1 MGSDPFHLIMS
12 QNKPLLSFILLSY
25 NQEKFIREAVEAAF
39 AQTYSPLEIILSDD
53 CSGDDTYKIMSD
65 LASNYRGPHQII
77 LNKNETNLG
86 IGRHVEKCFKMA
98 KGEWIVGAAGD
109 DISLPS
115 RCEILWNEVKENSA
129 GIYAVASDCETI
141 DESGNPH
148 GDPLG
153 LKNHHQK
160 IKNITTTFH
169 GVDDCVKLFGD
180 TSLHLPGCAAMWH
193 KDVFNGWPKFV
204 EGLTYEDLTLTA
216 RAILLGRLLVISD
229 KLVKYRTSLN
239 AITNYSR
246 TEKFSNLKTRRQ
258 HELRTYKETERE
270 ASSLKQVLID
280 MNAYEMK
287 LSKQDSLKDDQHA
300 SILVI
305 QKKIDRHEKL
315 ILWQKSTFASRLR
328 IWVKHD
334 RCPFGMLNI
343 RAFKYLTPAEKI
355 GYTQL
360 FFEICYT
367 KIKVLLRDKS

>member
-1 MGSDPFHLIMS
+1 M
-12 QNKPLLSFILLSY
+12 LSFILLSY

-53 CSGDDTYKIMSD
+53 CSGDNTFKIMSE

-86 IGRHVEKCFKMA
+86 IGRNVEKCFKMA

-115 RCEILWNEVKENSA
+115 RCEILWNAVNEKSA

-141 DESGNPH
+141 DENGDPH
-148 GDPLG
+148 EDPLG

-169 GVDDCVKLFGD
+169 GLDDCVQLFGD
-180 TSLHLPGCAAMWH
+180 TSMHLPGCAAMWH
-193 KDVFNGWPKFV
+193 KNVFNGWPKFV

-216 RAILLGRLLVISD
+216 RAIMLGRVHVISN
-229 KLVKYRTSLN
+229 KLVKYRTSPN

-246 TEKFSNLKTRRQ
+246 TEILSNLKTRRE
-258 HELRTYKETERE
+258 HELRTYKKTERE
-270 ASSLKQVLID
+270 ASSLKQVSID
-280 MNAYEMK
+280 MNSYKMK
-287 LSKQDSLKDDQHA
+287 HSKQDSLKDEHHD

-305 QKKIDRHEKL
+305 LKKIDHHEKL
-315 ILWQKSTFASRLR
+315 IIWQKSSLPSRLR
-328 IWVKHD
+328 IWLKHD
-334 RCPFGMLNI
+334 RCPFGMLNM
-343 RAFKYLTPAEKI
+343 RALKYLMPAEKI
-355 GYTQL
+355 GHTQL
-360 FFEICYT
+360 FFEICYA
-367 KIKVLLRDKS
+367 KIKGLLRDKS